1 MASKK
6 NLVTLLGI
14 ALVVAIIA
22 TGLFY
27 GLVVGKLNSAAVTEQ
42 LNVVVAA
49 RDLEPGTVL
58 RMEDLDLAPRN
69 KVDSL
74 VEGFSSLEEVTG
86 LVVVAPIY
94 ADEPLVRESLAGKD
108 SPRGG
113 ALGIPPGLRA
123 VSIHVTDSAG
133 VVRLLRAGHRVD
145 AQIVQSAGVSRGGGP
160 AVRTVLQD
168 LEVLQVEPEPE
179 ATPGRPPLPV
189 VTLVATPAEA
199 DALAVADTA
208 ARIRLLL
215 RHPLDTELTQRRPV
229 DLGGVFTDPP
239 VQSPRNVRFS
249 ASREPSGQE
258 GDGRRLVE
266 TARSGGKP
274 AQ

>member
-42 LNVVVAA
+42 AKVVVAA

-58 RMEDLDLAPRN
+58 RVEDLDLAPRSE
-69 KVDSL
+69 VDSL
-74 VEGFSSLEEVTG
+74 VEGFGSLEEVTG

-94 ADEPLVRESLAGKD
+94 SDQPLVRESLAGKD

-160 AVRTVLQD
+160 SLRTVLQD
-168 LEVLQVEPEPE
+168 IEVLGVEPEPE
-179 ATPGRPPLPV
+179 ATPGRPALPV
-189 VTLVATPAEA
+189 VTLVATPEEA
-199 DALAVADTA
+199 DVLAVADTA

-229 DLGGVFTDPP
+229 DLGGVFADPP
-239 VQSPRNVRFS
+239 AQAPRAVRFS
-249 ASREPSGQE
+249 ASREPSGE
-258 GDGRRLVE
+258 ESEGRRLVE
-266 TARSGGKP
+266 TALSREEP